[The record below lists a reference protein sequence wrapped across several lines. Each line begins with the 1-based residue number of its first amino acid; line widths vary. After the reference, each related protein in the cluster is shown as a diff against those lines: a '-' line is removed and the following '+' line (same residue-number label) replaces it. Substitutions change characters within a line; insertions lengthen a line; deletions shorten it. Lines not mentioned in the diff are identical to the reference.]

1 MPDTALLLGGTG
13 TLRRTAE
20 LFAARGWGVT
30 VTGRDASAAPEDW
43 ARHGIRMV
51 VADRAEEEATAA
63 LIGGGV
69 GLLVDGQCYTPDRA
83 RGLARWSRACGS
95 TVVLSAKAVY
105 VDGLGRHLNS
115 PEQPV
120 WEGAVGEEQPT
131 MAFAG
136 EEYQSAEGYGA
147 NKAEAE
153 RVLRAEGE
161 RVSVLRPS
169 KIHGAGTRQPRL
181 WGVLGRVLAGRTRMA
196 VRRGEVVEST
206 TSTEALARTV
216 LACAKAP
223 AARVLNVADGD
234 PRPARELLRDAVAL
248 AGGAMDLV
256 DVDGRGCPEGVG
268 RLPWTL
274 DMRLDTSAAAALGVE
289 PTVFADGAAAE
300 LEWLRSL
307 ARREPD
313 GTWRLPERLDAGW
326 PDLAAEDACL
336 DRVLGSP

>member
-20 LFAARGWGVT
+20 LLAAHGWQVT
-30 VTGRDASAAPEDW
+30 VTGRDASVAPEDW
-43 ARHGIRMV
+43 ARHGIRTV
-51 VADRAEEEATAA
+51 VADRADEQATGA
-63 LIGGGV
+63 LVGSGV

-83 RGLARWSRACGS
+83 RELARWSRACGS
-95 TVVLSAKAVY
+95 TVMLSAKAVY

-115 PEQPV
+115 PEKPV
-120 WEGAVGEEQPT
+120 WDGPVTEERPT

-136 EEYQSAEGYGA
+136 EEHQSAEGYGA

-161 RVSVLRPS
+161 RISLLRPS

-181 WGVLGRVLAGRTRMA
+181 WGVLARVLAGRTRIA
-196 VRRGEVVEST
+196 VRHGDVVEST
-206 TSTEALARTV
+206 TSTEALARTI
-216 LACAKAP
+216 LACAQTP

-234 PRPARELLRDAVAL
+234 PRPARELLGEAVAL
-248 AGGAMDLV
+248 AGGAMELI
-256 DVDGRGCPEGVG
+256 DVDGDGCPEGIG

-274 DMRLDTSAAAALGVE
+274 DMELDTSADVALGVE

-300 LEWLRSL
+300 LDWLRSQ
-307 ARREPD
+307 ARREPG
-313 GTWRLPERLDAGW
+313 GTWRLPERLGAAW

-336 DRVLGSP
+336 ALGAAAP

>member
-13 TLRRTAE
+13 SLQRTAE
-20 LFAARGWGVT
+20 LLATHGWQVT
-30 VTGRDASAAPEDW
+30 VTGRDATAAPQDW
-43 ARHGIRMV
+43 ASYGIRMV
-51 VADRAEEEATAA
+51 VADRTDEQATAT
-63 LIGGGV
+63 LVGGGFD
-69 GLLVDGQCYTPDRA
+69 LLVDGQCYTPERA
-83 RGLARWSRACGS
+83 RELARWSRGCGS

-115 PEQPV
+115 PHKPV
-120 WEGAVGEEQPT
+120 WDGPVGEDRPT
-131 MAFAG
+131 MGYAG
-136 EEYQSAEGYGA
+136 EAYRSAEGYGA

-181 WGVLGRVLAGRTRMA
+181 WGVLARVLAGRTRMA
-196 VRRGEVVEST
+196 VRRGDLVEST
-206 TSTEALARTV
+206 TSTEAVARAV
-216 LACAKAP
+216 LACAQSP

-234 PRPARELLRDAVAL
+234 PRPARDLLAETIAL
-248 AGGAMDLV
+248 AGGTVELV
-256 DVDGRGCPEGVG
+256 DVDGCECPEEVG

-274 DMRLDTSAAAALGVE
+274 DMVLDTSAARALGVT

-307 ARREPD
+307 ARRAPD
-313 GTWRLPERLDAGW
+313 GTWRLPERLDVGW

-336 DRVLGSP
+336 DLVTET